1 MSLFASVQKAPENKI
16 FNLNALFKADSFPQ
30 KLNLGVGAYRDSNGK
45 PYVFDVVK
53 SAETHLY
60 NATIAGDLNKEYL
73 PIRGDDGFTRACG
86 ELLYGADS
94 IVFKEK
100 RIASVQSISGTGVN
114 TTDGTTAGSLGGL
127 GSATNGVNTYT
138 PITASQLTAGDAY
151 SFSASYLAGDT
162 VATSLTVGEVSPFG
176 DLTSTAAGTAG
187 NLAGTIDTKNDIT
200 LVAGSAGTT
209 VTGQFVVG
217 LTLD

>member
-1 MSLFASVQKAPENKI
+1 MLPEPTLTGSVI
-16 FNLNALFKADSFPQ
+16 
-30 KLNLGVGAYRDSNGK
+30 
-45 PYVFDVVK
+45 
-53 SAETHLY
+53 H
-60 NATIAGDLNKEYL
+60 
-73 PIRGDDGFTRACG
+73 
-86 ELLYGADS
+86 
-94 IVFKEK
+94 IVF
-100 RIASVQSISGTGVN
+100 GTGVN

-162 VATSLTVGEVSPFG
+162 VPTSLTVGQVSPFG
-176 DLTSTAAGTAG
+176 DLTSTSAGTAG
-187 NLAGTIDTKNDIT
+187 DLAGTIDTKNDIT
-200 LVAGSAGTT
+200 IVAGGAGTT